1 MAGVPSIS
9 GFASPEINGLAQ
21 SLEGAGSDE
30 MRVGPGAEARV
41 LREMQRQGMDVP
53 AVGTGNSGVAEAGKG
68 FMDVLQKAV
77 DGVNQD
83 QVQADHAIKELVA
96 GRSKNIHETM
106 LAIERADSSL
116 KLMMQVRNK
125 VLDAYR
131 EIMRMQV

>member
-1 MAGVPSIS
+1 MSGLPNIS
-9 GFASPEINGLAQ
+9 GLGAADISGIAQ
-21 SLEGAGSDE
+21 SFEGGAAE
-30 MRVGPGAEARV
+30 ELQMGPGSEARV
-41 LREMQRQGMDVP
+41 LREMQRQGMQVP
-53 AVGTGNSGVAEAGKG
+53 EAGTGTPGVAEAGKG
-68 FMDVLQKAV
+68 FMDVLQKSFE
-77 DGVNQD
+77 GVNRD
-83 QVQADHAIKELVA
+83 QAQADHAIKELVA